1 MRQHEGPEQDRD
13 LPGVPGLHHALRHP
27 FGIPQKPFAEIARGR
42 GEIVQQRR
50 QSGFGRLLR
59 HLGGGLARLRRG
71 NPCHVVQ
78 PGLRLHRPLR
88 PASLL
93 RSM

>member
-27 FGIPQKPFAEIARGR
+27 FGIPQKPFAEIARG
-42 GEIVQQRR
+42 
-50 QSGFGRLLR
+50 SGDHLGRFGRLLR